1 MSDALTADP
10 ERMAELD
17 TLVSAIG
24 TADAETLLEL
34 RQFLLS
40 AMYPSMPKSAREVVR
55 PLLALMTLEARSI
68 EQGLPRLGERRKQSD
83 ADRQVWRRGPNRLPT
98 KAG

>member
-1 MSDALTADP
+1 
-10 ERMAELD
+10 MAELD

-40 AMYPSMPKSAREVVR
+40 AMYPSMPEAAREVVL
-55 PLLALMTLEARSI
+55 PLFSLMTLEARSI
-68 EQGLPRLGERRKQSD
+68 TQELPRLGEKRKQVD
-83 ADRQVWRRGPNRLPT
+83 ADRQVWRGGPNRRPT